1 MGVFIILQI
10 FFATNVVLKT
20 GEYSRIFPSFSW
32 EIFGHVTCI
41 ASERKHLMNYK
52 NEPLC
57 SKRVSVRPAV
67 GMLVTNG

>member
-20 GEYSRIFPSFSW
+20 GKYSRIFPSFSW

-41 ASERKHLMNYK
+41 ARERRHLINYK
-52 NEPLC
+52 HEPLF